1 MDRYKEIL
9 KKNNQEHLLAYI
21 EKASKEQKNALIKQ
35 IEEIDFD
42 ELSKLYEIST
52 QSKNKAVE
60 GMIIEHIRFTDKYG
74 IPKEKY
80 EALKE
85 IGNNIIKSG
94 KYAAVTMAGGQGTR
108 LGHTGPKG
116 TFWLNVKGGPKF
128 LFQILAESLEKSNK
142 EFNVTVPWYIMTST
156 ANNDETVK
164 FFEEHDYF
172 GYGKENVKFFKQ
184 NDLPILDENGKLM
197 VEEDYSIKV
206 AADGNGCIYRAMKE
220 QGVIDDM
227 KKKGIE
233 WVFVGNV
240 DNAIL
245 DMCDPILVG
254 LTVSEGN
261 EIGCKSIV
269 KREPHEKV
277 GAFCKKNGK
286 PGVIEYTELPDEMA
300 EERDEDGELLFGEA
314 SINHNLYKVSA
325 IEKIA
330 DKKLPYHSAYKKQ
343 NYLGIDGKLV
353 SATEPNS
360 YKYEAY
366 IFDGF
371 GFFDNMSILRGRRE
385 EDFAPVKNRVGE
397 DSPDTAIALYNAK
410 YNL

>member
-1 MDRYKEIL
+1 MDKYIEIL
-9 KKNNQEHLLAYI
+9 KKNNQEHLLTYM
-21 EKASKEQKNALIKQ
+21 EKASKEQLEVLKKQ
-35 IEEIDFD
+35 IDSIDFE
-42 ELSKLYEIST
+42 ELAKLYQIST
-52 QSKNKAVE
+52 QSKDKAVE
-60 GMIIEHIRFTDKYG
+60 GLIIEHIKFTDKYG
-74 IPKEKY
+74 IPEEKFNS
-80 EALKE
+80 LKN
-85 IGNNIIKSG
+85 IGEEIIKSG

-116 TFWLNVKGGPKF
+116 TFWLNVKNGPKF

-156 ANNDETVK
+156 DNNDETVK

-172 GYGKENVKFFKQ
+172 GYGKDNVRFFTQ
-184 NDLPILDENGKLM
+184 NNLPILDEDGKLM

-206 AADGNGCIYRAMKE
+206 AADGNGCIYKAMKM
-220 QGVIDDM
+220 QGILDDM
-227 KKKGIE
+227 KKRGIE

-245 DMCDPILVG
+245 DMCDPVLLG

-300 EERDEDGELLFGEA
+300 EERDEEGELLFGEA

-371 GFFDNMSILRGRRE
+371 GFFDDMSILRGRRE
-385 EDFAPVKNRVGE
+385 EDFAPVKNRTGE
-397 DSPDTAIALYNAK
+397 DSPETAIALYNAK